1 MMVYYIKL
9 QWQRNL
15 THNLF
20 IKIKL
25 KKKGKKPIIKN
36 DNHYCKFHPKKKTN
50 KQTKQKQKQKPKT
63 KFDSFCRTRFWQQR
77 EMKVGTNG
85 KTI

>member
-36 DNHYCKFHPKKKTN
+36 DNHYCKFHPKKKKN
-50 KQTKQKQKQKPKT
+50 KQNKNKNKN
-63 KFDSFCRTRFWQQR
+63 QR
-77 EMKVGTNG
+77 QNLIPSVEHGFGNREK
-85 KTI
+85 

>member
-1 MMVYYIKL
+1 MMLYYIKL

-36 DNHYCKFHPKKKTN
+36 DNHYCKFHPKKKQTN
-50 KQTKQKQKQKPKT
+50 KQNKNKNKN
-63 KFDSFCRTRFWQQR
+63 QR
-77 EMKVGTNG
+77 QNLIPFVEHGFGNKE
-85 KTI
+85 K